1 MDFFR
6 RFNPLPV
13 AVVCFLL
20 CISLLMIW
28 STSADRHGSSPLMV
42 KQLIFAGLG
51 LFLLLIFLL
60 VDYEFWQRIML
71 QLYIGGMLL
80 LLAVC
85 IMGHTALGAQRW
97 MSVGGFTFQ
106 PSEFFKLVA
115 IILLAA
121 FLSQY
126 EDEQDPKL
134 LFKCLGYLLPALVL
148 ILLQPDLGTALVI
161 VGIALGMFYLA
172 GVSPWWLAGTVL
184 AGLLAAPFA
193 LHDYQKKRLLIFLNP
208 DMDPQGAG
216 WNITQ
221 SKIAIGSGGLLGKG
235 LRQGS
240 QTQLNYVPEHSTDF
254 IFSAI
259 GEELGF
265 LASLIIILLYFALLY
280 SILKSADEA
289 RDNFGRYLVTGVFL
303 LFLTH
308 ILINIGMT
316 MGIMPV
322 TGIPLC
328 FMSYGGSALMTD
340 FIALGLVLSVYQRR
354 KKLF

>member
-13 AVVCFLL
+13 FLACFLL
-20 CISLLMIW
+20 LISLLMIW
-28 STSADRHGSSPLMV
+28 STSADSHGSSSLMI
-42 KQLIFAGLG
+42 KQLIFAGVG
-51 LFLLLIFLL
+51 LLFMLVCILI
-60 VDYEFWQRIML
+60 DYEFWKRIML
-71 QLYIGGMLL
+71 QLYIIGMLL

-85 IMGHTALGAQRW
+85 VMGHTALGAQRW
-97 MSVGGFTFQ
+97 MNIGGFTFQ

-115 IILLAA
+115 IVVLAF
-121 FLSQY
+121 FLSRY
-126 EDEQDPKL
+126 ENEKTPAL
-134 LFKCLGYLLPALVL
+134 LFKCLAFLLPALLL

-161 VGIALGMFYLA
+161 IGISLGMFYLA
-172 GVSPWWLAGTVL
+172 GVNPWWLLGTCL
-184 AGLLAAPFA
+184 AGLGSAPFV
-193 LHDYQKKRLLIFLNP
+193 LHSYQKKRLLIFLNP
-208 DMDPQGAG
+208 EIDPQGAG

-221 SKIAIGSGGLLGKG
+221 SKIAIGSGGILGKG

-265 LASLIIILLYFALLY
+265 LASIIIILLYFTLLY
-280 SILKSADEA
+280 SILKCADEA
-289 RDNFGRYLVTGVFL
+289 RDSFGRYLVIGVFL

-308 ILINIGMT
+308 IFINIGMT

-328 FMSYGGSALMTD
+328 FMSYGGSALITD